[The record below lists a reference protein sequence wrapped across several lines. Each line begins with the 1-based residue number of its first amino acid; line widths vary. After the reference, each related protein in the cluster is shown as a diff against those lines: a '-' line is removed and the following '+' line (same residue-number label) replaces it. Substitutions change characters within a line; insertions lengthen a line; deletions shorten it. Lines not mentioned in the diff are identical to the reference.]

1 MFGNRM
7 TGVAVSAGLVAMAAG
22 VAVGGEHTLRSDN
35 GVYELSYTVLN
46 SEAMIGNY
54 YRTPSGLPLEIDR
67 VEVALGFGQGGRPFE
82 VLVYQDPDHDGNPGN
97 AVLLS
102 RTPGTIIADGP
113 DPRTLKLQTV
123 SIDPVMVEG
132 GFFVAVRLI
141 DQPYTP
147 PNYNG
152 GWETAPSAY
161 RNDYSVPT
169 NNWRITGVPSNGP
182 MGGITPINVNNLA
195 ANFTTSVQLNW
206 VIRVTGTTED
216 PRPTLQADMNG
227 DGRHDMFDIA
237 MFLDLFQQNRA
248 DFNGDGV
255 TDFFDFAAFLA
266 AWHQSPV

>member
-1 MFGNRM
+1 MLANRKSGVVM
-7 TGVAVSAGLVAMAAG
+7 AACLLGTTGGVALGE
-22 VAVGGEHTLRSDN
+22 EHTLRSDN

-54 YRTPSGLPLEIDR
+54 YRTPSALPLELER

-82 VLVYQDPDHDGNPGN
+82 VLVYQDPDNDGNPGN

-102 RTPGTIIADGP
+102 RTPGTIIPDGP

-123 SIDPVMVEG
+123 VINPVTVEG

-141 DQPYTP
+141 DQPFTP

-152 GWETAPSAY
+152 DWETAPSAY
-161 RNDYSVPT
+161 RNDSSVPT
-169 NNWRITGVPSNGP
+169 NNWRITGLPSNGA
-182 MGGITPINVNNLA
+182 MGGITPIDVNNLA
-195 ANFTTSVQLNW
+195 ANFTTPVQLNW
-206 VIRVTGTTED
+206 VIRATGTTEQ
-216 PRPTLQADMNG
+216 PQPTLQADMNG

-237 MFLDLFQQNRA
+237 MFLGLFQQARA
-248 DFNGDGV
+248 DFTGDGV

-266 AWHQSPV
+266 AWHQAPV